1 MTDNTNLTEQE
12 RLDTL
17 KSMSD
22 VLTRD
27 VSRRLDEINS
37 HLNAVDLALE
47 AIIALYNKTI
57 EDRDDVLLVTLIR
70 IANKYRDQ
78 FVVWKQFLDEDTTMV
93 AEITKRFSRQVQED

>member
-1 MTDNTNLTEQE
+1 MIVISVAYKK
-12 RLDTL
+12 L
-17 KSMSD
+17 KSN
-22 VLTRD
+22 TRNLLHD
-27 VSRRLDEINS
+27 RQYKF
-37 HLNAVDLALE
+37 NAVDLALE
-47 AIIALYNKTI
+47 AIIELYNKTI